1 MGGEVAA
8 QQLRVAA
15 VLLVEA
21 RHPGQGAQLQVLRR
35 LLMAKRGS
43 MSMSVC
49 FIFEISH
56 VPYLAPMVDPA
67 TALRTLDHGA
77 ARVPA
82 PAPGTCALARV
93 EAGVAVAA
101 DAGLAQLLVRG

>member
-35 LLMAKRGS
+35 LIIGNRVS
-43 MSMSVC
+43 MSALVSTYPMS
-49 FIFEISH
+49 H
-56 VPYLAPMVDPA
+56 
-67 TALRTLDHGA
+67 TLH
-77 ARVPA
+77 PW
-82 PAPGTCALARV
+82 
-93 EAGVAVAA
+93 
-101 DAGLAQLLVRG
+101 

>member
-35 LLMAKRGS
+35 LLVANRGS
-43 MSMSVC
+43 MSMSAL
-49 FIFEISH
+49 FSKYPMSH
-56 VPYLAPMVDPA
+56 
-67 TALRTLDHGA
+67 TLH
-77 ARVPA
+77 PW
-82 PAPGTCALARV
+82 
-93 EAGVAVAA
+93 
-101 DAGLAQLLVRG
+101 